1 MQIGQPDGGTSSR
14 LPELDRL
21 VHEPARLMI
30 LAHLHVVENADFLF
44 IMRQTGL
51 TYGNLSSHLSKL
63 EAARYVVVRKEFM
76 GKKPHTVMQITS
88 KGRAALLEYQRSM
101 RQMLDELPE

>member
-1 MQIGQPDGGTSSR
+1 MQIGQADSSSPSR
-14 LPELDRL
+14 LPDLDRL

-63 EAARYVVVRKEFM
+63 DAAGYVAVRKEFM
-76 GKKPHTVMQITS
+76 GKKPHTVLEITP
-88 KGRAALLEYQRSM
+88 KGRSALLEYQRSM

>member
-1 MQIGQPDGGTSSR
+1 MQIGQADNGGPSKLPD
-14 LPELDRL
+14 LNRL

-30 LAHLHVVENADFLF
+30 LAHLHVVESADFLF

-63 EAARYVVVRKEFM
+63 DAAGYVAVRKEFM
-76 GKKPHTVMQITS
+76 GKKPHTVLEITP